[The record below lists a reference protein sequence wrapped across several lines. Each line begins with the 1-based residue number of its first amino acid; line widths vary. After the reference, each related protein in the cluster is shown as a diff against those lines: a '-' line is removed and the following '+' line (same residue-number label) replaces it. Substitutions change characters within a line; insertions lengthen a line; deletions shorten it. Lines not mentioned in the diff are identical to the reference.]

1 MGKPRPLARTALG
14 ALQVHCDDACSAA
27 ASEASA
33 AYEERFD
40 KWMEL
45 MAFEMRDIKARLR
58 TEQQARQAL
67 EVKRVALSACPSGG
81 GKGRGNQRHPELAGG
96 L

>member
-1 MGKPRPLARTALG
+1 
-14 ALQVHCDDACSAA
+14 LQVHCDDACSAA